1 MNEAPPSLCPPPLF
15 LLSATKYFV
24 SATLAS
30 LSKAD
35 APLLP
40 GFCQVLLEVGH
51 I

>member
-1 MNEAPPSLCPPPLF
+1 MRHLPLSAPPLF